1 MFKLFSGT
9 ASTKLTQEVS
19 QILQIPVSKAEVVRF
34 DNSEVKVT
42 ILEDVRDASCVI
54 VQSTSNPTDT
64 HLMELAFF
72 ADALRRSGA
81 KKIVAFI
88 PYFGYARQNEQHRPG
103 ECVSMNVVVKLLES
117 MGIDEMKVFT
127 LHEEASEGI
136 FSVPFEDIS
145 ALDLMAKNIV
155 ETRLI
160 ASLPTDIA
168 IATPDQE
175 GVERAQKFAN
185 ILADL
190 LHAEQNAIEIVVTEK
205 NRDLQH
211 THQSEAVNLFGN
223 VTDKTVIIVDD
234 IVTSGGTLINS
245 ANLCL
250 ERGAKNVY
258 AAIVHPDFSP
268 TAPQKLQE
276 SKIEKIFTTNSIEL
290 TDQEKFPKLQTIS
303 LAPLLAGKLRDIV

>member
-19 QILQIPVSKAEVVRF
+19 QILNLPVSKAEVVRF

-42 ILEDVRDASCVI
+42 ILEDVRDANCVL
-54 VQSTSNPTDT
+54 VQSTSNPADT
-64 HLMELAFF
+64 NLMELVLF

-81 KKIVAFI
+81 KKINAII

-103 ECVSMNVVVKLLES
+103 ECVSMNVVVKILELV
-117 MGIDEMKVFT
+117 GIDEINVFT

-160 ASLPTDIA
+160 ASLPNDISV
-168 IATPDQE
+168 ATPDQE

-185 ILADL
+185 IIANL
-190 LHAEQNAIEIVVTEK
+190 LHADPNTIEIVVTEK

-211 THQSEAVNLFGN
+211 KHQSQAVNLFGD
-223 VTDKTVIIVDD
+223 VTNKTIIIVDD

-245 ANLCL
+245 ADLCL

-276 SKIEKIFTTNSIEL
+276 SKIEKIYTTNSIEL
-290 TDQEKFPKLQTIS
+290 SEEQHFSKLQIIS
-303 LAPLLAGKLRDIV
+303 LAPLLAEKLRDIV